1 MYLKHWITPM
11 MNYWARC
18 CAGTGIRPLLVHTID
33 PQWTS
38 VVWIKFHFDRWWKLL
53 TTALP
58 SILHKRWT
66 HCTFLTFNT
75 VLGLECGVSITWD
88 CAFGVKYFVHAHI
101 IQSFYIQYLMP
112 LWNSNVYTNLEGMT
126 HLLYRLP
133 SFKSRHSYES
143 MQVSQVS
150 MFLTF

>member
-1 MYLKHWITPM
+1 
-11 MNYWARC
+11 MNNAYDE
-18 CAGTGIRPLLVHTID
+18 LLSTMLRRYRHSTTID